1 MVKAA
6 NFFTE
11 DEKLRI
17 EAAVRAAEKRTSG
30 EIVPM
35 VIDASYDYPRTE
47 IIGAGFFAMGF
58 AALLTW
64 LFGHDS
70 QWVFLPVFFLCYLP
84 CKGLIKVTP
93 SLKRLLLPA
102 AEVTA
107 EVEEKAMI
115 SFVEQGLH
123 HTRDATG
130 ILILISL
137 LEHRVFVLADRG
149 INSVVPP
156 HTWDEIVQTI
166 TSGIRAGKTADALC
180 AAIGR
185 CGDLL
190 TEKFPCKDDDTDE
203 LPNLI
208 VESDQH

>member
-1 MVKAA
+1 MITAK
-6 NFFTE
+6 NFFSE
-11 DEKLRI
+11 QEKARI
-17 EAAVRAAEKRTSG
+17 ETAVREAEIRTSG

-47 IIGAGFFAMGF
+47 IVSAGFFAIGL
-58 AALLTW
+58 AAFLTW
-64 LFGHDS
+64 IFGHDN
-70 QWVFLPVFFLCYLP
+70 QWIFLLLFFLFYLP
-84 CKGLIKVTP
+84 CKGVIRACP
-93 SLKRLLLPA
+93 PLKRRLIPA
-102 AEVTA
+102 AEATA
-107 EVEEKAMI
+107 EVEEKAFI

-137 LEHRVFVLADRG
+137 LEHRVYVLADRG

-156 HTWDEIVQTI
+156 HTWDELVQSI
-166 TSGIRAGKTADALC
+166 TAGIHQGQTADALC

-190 TEKFPCKDDDTDE
+190 AVKFPRKADDTDE

-208 VESDQH
+208 V

>member
-1 MVKAA
+1 MKAA
-6 NFFTE
+6 KFFTE
-11 DEKLRI
+11 EEKIRI
-17 EAAVRAAEKRTSG
+17 EATVRGAEERTSG

-47 IIGAGFFAMGF
+47 IVSAGFFAIGI

-70 QWVFLPVFFLCYLP
+70 QWIFLLLFFLFYLP
-84 CKGLIKVTP
+84 CKGVIRACP
-93 SLKRLLLPA
+93 PLKRRLIPA
-102 AEVTA
+102 TEATA
-107 EVEEKAMI
+107 EVEEQAFI

-137 LEHRVFVLADRG
+137 LEHRVYVLADRG

-156 HTWDEIVQTI
+156 HTWDEIVHSI
-166 TSGIRAGKTADALC
+166 TAGIHQGQTADALC

-190 TEKFPCKDDDTDE
+190 AENFPRKADDTDE

-208 VESDQH
+208 IN